1 MIDMKLSIYSVFTS
15 SAGFFNQ
22 YVIPIGLDGIGW
34 RYVSPSLSTYFIST
48 ESVLTTRLDRF
59 YIVGV
64 CWNVFMATVIGF
76 TYLETKGLT
85 LEQIDQRFNGVPRD
99 QLGDILDIHAGEK
112 PISEAEMG
120 KRAAVNEVSMDAP
133 VTEKK

>member
-1 MIDMKLSIYSVFTS
+1 MKC
-15 SAGFFNQ
+15 
-22 YVIPIGLDGIGW
+22 
-34 RYVSPSLSTYFIST
+34 
-48 ESVLTTRLDRF
+48 VLTTRLYRF

-64 CWNVFMATVIGF
+64 CWNVFMALVIGF

-120 KRAAVNEVSMDAP
+120 KGAAVNEVSMDAP